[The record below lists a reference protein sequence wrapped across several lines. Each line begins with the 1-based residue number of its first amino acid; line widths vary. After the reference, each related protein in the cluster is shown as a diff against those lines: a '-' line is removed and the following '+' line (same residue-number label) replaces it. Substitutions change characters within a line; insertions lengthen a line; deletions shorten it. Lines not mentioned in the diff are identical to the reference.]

1 MKNILFTFLLLP
13 FFATAQVAVFHPVKI
28 PQGQVEKFLE
38 IETNYSQ
45 KVAQNAVKK
54 GDLLWWALMKSFNA
68 TSKDYN
74 YMWVNVYKDIDATV
88 SSSASWWTNSEEVV
102 GVKPQLLY
110 DGWSG
115 GEADRRYFYQIKGQ
129 IDSGVEGK
137 FVIFNFA
144 SPKNIDK
151 VISDS
156 KNYVAPRFKKVMKSA
171 GMTGWGYATK
181 ITPQGQDYA
190 SFMTYDAFD
199 SMSNLMK
206 HLSGEGAAI
215 KSLDLDKL
223 ERINWESRYILE
235 IVSSTSSN

>member
-1 MKNILFTFLLLP
+1 METSPDAAVMETEKVKD
-13 FFATAQVAVFHPVKI
+13 VADPACF
-28 PQGQVEKFLE
+28 
-38 IETNYSQ
+38 
-45 KVAQNAVKK
+45 
-54 GDLLWWALMKSFNA
+54 
-68 TSKDYN
+68 
-74 YMWVNVYKDIDATV
+74 
-88 SSSASWWTNSEEVV
+88 
-102 GVKPQLLY
+102 
-110 DGWSG
+110 
-115 GEADRRYFYQIKGQ
+115 
-129 IDSGVEGK
+129 
-137 FVIFNFA
+137 FNFA

-181 ITPQGQDYA
+181 ITPQGENYA

-223 ERINWESRYILE
+223 ERIDWESRYVLE